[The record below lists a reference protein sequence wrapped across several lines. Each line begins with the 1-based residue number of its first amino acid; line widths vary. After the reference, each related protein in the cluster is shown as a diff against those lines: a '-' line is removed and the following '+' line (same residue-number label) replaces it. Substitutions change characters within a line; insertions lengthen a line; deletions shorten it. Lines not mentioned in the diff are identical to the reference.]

1 MSAKPDFSESIDF
14 DELIAELDQEREHL
28 ESGTKLKI
36 VQFTDP
42 LCGWCYGME
51 PVMTKLRYQL
61 GERLDFSYTMGLMIP
76 SAEGVFGY
84 GFEALQ
90 RFNAM
95 KSQIAYGYMMI
106 EQATGM
112 PMEVGRVDRIQ
123 PEDISSMEASLGY
136 EAVKLIEGPERAIE
150 FMHAMR
156 QALYAF
162 ETSIGSRESVAM
174 LANIFGV
181 DMKAYD
187 AAIESGDAWRLLD
200 DEVQQC
206 RALHVKAFPTFQI
219 SYGESSAMISGYQ
232 AEDVMANAISYVS
245 RGAVELTQPEYSVR
259 QVMDFLDR
267 FGRVAGEELRCAF
280 SLTWEGLVQAVGK
293 LKDEGLVDIIPSG
306 HSFFI
311 ERAR

>member
-1 MSAKPDFSESIDF
+1 MSAKPDFSESLDF
-14 DELIAELDQEREHL
+14 DELLAEIEQEHERI

-61 GERLDFSYTMGLMIP
+61 GDQLDFSYVLGLMIP
-76 SAEGVFGY
+76 GPLEVFGY

-123 PEDISSMEASLGY
+123 PEDISSLEGSLGY
-136 EAVKLIEGPERAIE
+136 EAVKLVEGPERAIE
-150 FMHAMR
+150 FMRAMR
-156 QALYAF
+156 QGLYAF
-162 ETSIGSRESVAM
+162 ETSIGTRESVAM
-174 LANIFGV
+174 LANLFGV
-181 DMKAYD
+181 NMKD
-187 AAIESGDAWRLLD
+187 SDDAIESGDAQRLLD

-206 RALHVKAFPTFQI
+206 RAMGIKAFPTLQI
-219 SYGESSAMISGYQ
+219 SYGEVSAMISGYQ
-232 AEDVMANAISYVS
+232 PEDVMAQAISYVS
-245 RGAVELTQPEYSVR
+245 RGAVELTQPEYSTR

-267 FGRVAGEELRCAF
+267 FGRVAGEELRCVF

-293 LKDEGLVDIIPSG
+293 LKDDGLVDIIPSG
-306 HSFFI
+306 HSLFV